1 MKGGTPMADTA
12 VAETPT
18 VQRKERINVFSEL
31 KRGLWTENPVF
42 RQLLGLCPTLAV
54 TNSAINGIAMG
65 LATSFVL
72 ISSSTIVS
80 LIRKLV
86 PNQVRIATFTVI
98 IATFV
103 TVADRF
109 LAAMFPPIS
118 KALGPYV
125 PLIVVNCIILG
136 RQEAFASK
144 NPLHR
149 SILDAIV
156 MGCGFIA
163 TLTTLGIVREILG
176 SGSIFGVQV
185 LGEWFKPWV
194 VMILPAGAF
203 LSLGIGLGI
212 INYIVGRK
220 KG

>member
-1 MKGGTPMADTA
+1 MAEA
-12 VAETPT
+12 V
-18 VQRKERINVFSEL
+18 QHKEQLDIVSEFR
-31 KRGLWTENPVF
+31 RGLWTENPVF
-42 RQLLGLCPTLAV
+42 RQLLGMCPTLAV
-54 TNSAINGIAMG
+54 TNSAINGLAMG

-103 TVADRF
+103 TVADQF
-109 LAAMFPPIS
+109 LGAFFPDIS

-144 NPLHR
+144 NPVHK
-149 SILDAIV
+149 SILDAVV

-163 TLTTLGIVREILG
+163 TLTVLGSIREILG
-176 SGSIFGVQV
+176 SGSLFRLQL

-212 INYIVGRK
+212 INYIVSRK

>member
-1 MKGGTPMADTA
+1 MAETA
-12 VAETPT
+12 VAEATIA
-18 VQRKERINVFSEL
+18 QEKERIDVISEF

-54 TNSAINGIAMG
+54 TNSAINGVAMG

-72 ISSSTIVS
+72 ISSSAFVS

-103 TVADRF
+103 TVADQF

-144 NPLHR
+144 NPLKK
-149 SILDAIV
+149 SVFDAIV
-156 MGCGFIA
+156 MGCGFVA
-163 TLTTLGIVREILG
+163 TLTALGIIREILG
-176 SGSIFGVQV
+176 SGSIFGVHVQH
-185 LGEWFKPWV
+185 P
-194 VMILPAGAF
+194 
-203 LSLGIGLGI
+203 
-212 INYIVGRK
+212 GRLVPSRRIHTLL
-220 KG
+220 

>member
-1 MKGGTPMADTA
+1 MADTA
-12 VAETPT
+12 VAETASRQAT
-18 VQRKERINVFSEL
+18 SRINFLSEL
-31 KRGLWTENPVF
+31 QRGLWTENPVF

-54 TNSAINGIAMG
+54 TNSAINGVAMG

-72 ISSSTIVS
+72 ISSSTFVS

-86 PNQVRIATFTVI
+86 PGQVRIATFTVI

-109 LAAMFPPIS
+109 LAGMFPPIS

-144 NPLHR
+144 N
-149 SILDAIV
+149 SVGKSVIDAIV

-176 SGSIFGVQV
+176 SGSIFGIQV

-220 KG
+220 KGEN

>member
-1 MKGGTPMADTA
+1 MADSTG
-12 VAETPT
+12 AETT
-18 VQRKERINVFSEL
+18 IRQQENRIDVVSEF

-54 TNSAINGIAMG
+54 TNSAINGVAMG

-72 ISSSTIVS
+72 ISSSMFVS

-86 PNQVRIATFTVI
+86 PGQVRIATFTVI

-103 TVADRF
+103 TVADRV
-109 LAAMFPPIS
+109 LAAFFPPIS

-144 NPLHR
+144 NPLR
-149 SILDAIV
+149 KSVFDAIV

-163 TLTTLGIVREILG
+163 TLTVLGSVREILG
-176 SGSIFGVQV
+176 SGSIFNIQV
-185 LGEWFKPWV
+185 LGEWFKPWLI
-194 VMILPAGAF
+194 MILPAGAF

-212 INYIVGRK
+212 INYIVMRK
-220 KG
+220 KGER

>member
-1 MKGGTPMADTA
+1 MADTA
-12 VAETPT
+12 VAEAAIAQKDR
-18 VQRKERINVFSEL
+18 VDVVSEF

-54 TNSAINGIAMG
+54 TNSAINGVAMG

-72 ISSSTIVS
+72 ISSSFFVS

-103 TVADRF
+103 TVADQF

-144 NPLHR
+144 NPLPK
-149 SILDAIV
+149 SILDAVV

-163 TLTTLGIVREILG
+163 TLTTLGLIREILG

-203 LSLGIGLGI
+203 LSLGIGLGV

-220 KG
+220 KS

>member
-1 MKGGTPMADTA
+1 MADTA
-12 VAETPT
+12 VAETAS
-18 VQRKERINVFSEL
+18 QQAASRINFFSEL
-31 KRGLWTENPVF
+31 QRGLWTENPVF

-54 TNSAINGIAMG
+54 TNSAINGVAMG

-72 ISSSTIVS
+72 ISSSTFVS

-86 PNQVRIATFTVI
+86 PSQVRIATFTVI

-144 NPLHR
+144 NSLGK
-149 SILDAIV
+149 SIIDAVV
-156 MGCGFIA
+156 MGCGFIV
-163 TLTTLGIVREILG
+163 TLTILGIVREILG
-176 SGSIFGVQV
+176 SGSIFGLQI

-220 KG
+220 KGEN

>member
-1 MKGGTPMADTA
+1 MTDAAAETRTPSAQEKIDV
-12 VAETPT
+12 VAE
-18 VQRKERINVFSEL
+18 F

-54 TNSAINGIAMG
+54 TNSAINGLAMG
-65 LATSFVL
+65 LATTFVL
-72 ISSSTIVS
+72 ISSSFIVS

-103 TVADRF
+103 TVAELF
-109 LAAMFPPIS
+109 LAAFFPPIS

-144 NPLHR
+144 NAPLK
-149 SILDAIV
+149 SVIDALV

-163 TLTTLGIVREILG
+163 TLTSLGIIREVIG
-176 SGSIFGVQV
+176 SGSIFGAQV
-185 LGEWFKPWV
+185 LGAWFKPWV

-220 KG
+220 QG

>member
-1 MKGGTPMADTA
+1 MADTV
-12 VAETPT
+12 VAAT
-18 VQRKERINVFSEL
+18 KEHIHLKSEVI
-31 KRGLWTENPVF
+31 RGLWTENPVF

-72 ISSSTIVS
+72 ISSSTFVS
-80 LIRKLV
+80 LIRKLI

-144 NPLHR
+144 NPFHK
-149 SILDAIV
+149 SVLDAIV

-163 TLTTLGIVREILG
+163 TLTTLGAVRELLG
-176 SGSIFGVQV
+176 SGSILGIQI
-185 LGEWFKPWV
+185 LGEWFNPWV

>member
-1 MKGGTPMADTA
+1 MADAAVA
-12 VAETPT
+12 VAEGTT
-18 VQRKERINVFSEL
+18 TSQQEKIDVIGEL

-54 TNSAINGIAMG
+54 TNSAVNGLAMG
-65 LATSFVL
+65 LATTFVL
-72 ISSSTIVS
+72 LSSSFFVS
-80 LIRKLV
+80 LIRKLI

-103 TVADRF
+103 TVAELF
-109 LAAMFPPIS
+109 LAAFFPPIS

-144 NPLHR
+144 NAPGK
-149 SILDAIV
+149 SVIDALV

-163 TLTTLGIVREILG
+163 ALTTLGVIRELLG
-176 SGSIFGVQV
+176 SGTVFGAQV
-185 LGEWFKPWV
+185 LGAWFKPWV

-220 KG
+220 QG